1 MHAEGGRGNR
11 KTRGSDGGVGRRERE
26 NYEEK
31 VSAVRWVLRIC
42 LDGERRGRKH
52 GDIRRERKEEEN
64 AEMLEG
70 KATR

>member
-1 MHAEGGRGNR
+1 MHVEGGRGNR
-11 KTRGSDGGVGRRERE
+11 KTRGSDGGVGMGERE